1 MFITIKAPYEPWVS
15 TASTRNDTDSKYNH
29 DLYQTLNLLYIVG
42 LVIDPALMAFAV
54 WDGVKEARNG
64 RKVISVR
71 QRFNRIK
78 LI

>member
-1 MFITIKAPYEPWVS
+1 MT
-15 TASTRNDTDSKYNH
+15 
-29 DLYQTLNLLYIVG
+29 
-42 LVIDPALMAFAV
+42 FAV

-78 LI
+78 LKN